1 MANELESSR
10 NEEIEAVADE
20 QVELDEFKASGQNSA
35 VADPVVKGS
44 NKRPADKAAS
54 FTAPNPGGSQ
64 EKSGSES
71 KGEDLVSSKSGKQA
85 PKRKADKAT
94 GSANV
99 EGGSGSAAAVT
110 PGQSGSSEMAPGHS
124 GGVKEDIDAI
134 FGEDLDEELRE
145 KAETVFEA
153 AVSARVSDINT
164 QYSTAFDSQIAE
176 AKESLAEDMTAKVDE
191 YINYLSEQWMEDN
204 KVAIESSLKVEVAES
219 FMNGLKGLME
229 AHNVVIPEEADSDIL
244 TDLQTRIEELEGK
257 LEEET
262 SSKISLGNDL
272 VEAQVQNIFAEAS
285 NGLAET
291 QIEKLR
297 ALSEGLDYDNV
308 EDFGTKLNTLK
319 ESYFDNKAA
328 SASTDVEDQDPV
340 ELDEETQ
347 PKLTGSI
354 ANYSD
359 AISRTVRK

>member
-1 MANELESSR
+1 MANELESS
-10 NEEIEAVADE
+10 NQTEIEAVAEE
-20 QVELDEFKASGQNSA
+20 QVELDEFKASGENSA

-54 FTAPNPGGSQ
+54 FTAPNPGGSS

-71 KGEDLVSSKSGKQA
+71 KGEDLISSKSGKQA
-85 PKRKADKAT
+85 PKRKADKAA
-94 GSANV
+94 G
-99 EGGSGSAAAVT
+99 EGMVGGPSGSGESVT
-110 PGQSGSSEMAPGHS
+110 PGQGSKEMAPGHS

-134 FGEDLDEELRE
+134 FGDDLSEDLRE

-153 AVSARVSDINT
+153 AVSARVSEINET
-164 QYSTAFDSQIAE
+164 YSKAFDEQIAE
-176 AKESLAEDMTAKVDE
+176 AKANLAEDMTTKVDD
-191 YINYLSEQWMEDN
+191 YINYLSEQWMEEN
-204 KVAIESSLKVEVAES
+204 QVAIESSLKVEVAES
-219 FMNGLKGLME
+219 FMNGLRGLME
-229 AHNVVIPEEADSDIL
+229 AHNVAIPEDADSDIL
-244 TDLQTRIEELEGK
+244 TDMQNRIEELEGK

-262 SSKISLGNDL
+262 SSKIALGNDL
-272 VEAQVQNIFAEAS
+272 VEAQVQNIFAEAVD
-285 NGLAET
+285 GLAET

-308 EDFGTKLNTLK
+308 EDFEKKLNTLK
-319 ESYFDNKAA
+319 ESYFNTKAA
-328 SASTDVEDQDPV
+328 ISSNVEDSDPV

-347 PKLTGSI
+347 PKLSGSI

>member
-1 MANELESSR
+1 MANELESSN
-10 NEEIEAVADE
+10 NEEIEAVAEE
-20 QVELDEFKASGQNSA
+20 QVELDEFKASGENSA

-44 NKRPADKAAS
+44 NKRPADKAAG
-54 FTAPNPGGSQ
+54 FTAPNPGGSS

-71 KGEDLVSSKSGKQA
+71 KGEDLISAKGNQS
-85 PKRKADKAT
+85 PKRKADKA
-94 GSANV
+94 GG
-99 EGGSGSAAAVT
+99 EGKIGGPSGDAESVT
-110 PGQSGSSEMAPGHS
+110 PGQQGSKGMAPGHG

-134 FGEDLDEELRE
+134 FGEELDEELRE

-153 AVSARVSDINT
+153 AVNARVSEINET
-164 QYSTAFDSQIAE
+164 YSKAFDEQLAE
-176 AKESLAEDMTAKVDE
+176 AKEELAEDMTTKVDD
-191 YINYLSEQWMEDN
+191 YINYLSEQWMEEN
-204 KVAIESSLKVEVAES
+204 QVAIESSLKVEVAES
-219 FMNGLKGLME
+219 FMNGLRGLME
-229 AHNVVIPEEADSDIL
+229 AHNVVIPEDADSDVL
-244 TDLQTRIEELEGK
+244 TDMQSRIEELESK

-262 SSKISLGNDL
+262 SSKIALGNDL
-272 VEAQVQNIFAEAS
+272 IEAQVQNIFAEATD
-285 NGLAET
+285 GLAET

-308 EDFGTKLNTLK
+308 EDFEKKLNTLK

-328 SASTDVEDQDPV
+328 ISSDVEDSDPV

>member
-1 MANELESSR
+1 MANELESSN
-10 NEEIEAVADE
+10 NEEIEAVAEE
-20 QVELDEFKASGQNSA
+20 QVELDEFKASGENSA
-35 VADPVVKGS
+35 IADPEAKGS
-44 NKRPADKAAS
+44 NKRGADKTAS
-54 FTAPNPGGSQ
+54 FTAPNPGGAQ

-71 KGEDLVSSKSGKQA
+71 KGEDLISSKSGKKS
-85 PKRKADKAT
+85 PSRKADKAA
-94 GSANV
+94 G
-99 EGGSGSAAAVT
+99 EGMVGGPSGSGESVT
-110 PGQSGSSEMAPGHS
+110 PGQGSKEMAPGHS

-134 FGEDLDEELRE
+134 FGDDLSEDLRE

-153 AVSARVSDINT
+153 AISARVSDINAE
-164 QYSTAFDSQIAE
+164 YSNAFDSQIAE
-176 AKESLAEDMTAKVDE
+176 AKESIAEDMTAKVDE
-191 YINYLSEQWMEDN
+191 YINYLSEQWMEEN

-219 FMNGLKGLME
+219 FMSGLKGLME

-244 TDLQTRIEELEGK
+244 TDLQNRIEELEGK

-272 VEAQVQNIFAEAS
+272 IEAQVQNIFAEAS
-285 NGLAET
+285 DGLAET

-308 EDFGTKLNTLK
+308 DDFEKKLNTLK

-328 SASTDVEDQDPV
+328 GAPTDVEDQDPID
-340 ELDEETQ
+340 LDEETQ

>member
-1 MANELESSR
+1 MANELESSN
-10 NEEIEAVADE
+10 NEEIEAVAEE
-20 QVELDEFKASGQNSA
+20 QVELDEFKASGENSA
-35 VADPVVKGS
+35 IADPVVKGS
-44 NKRPADKAAS
+44 NKRPADKTPG
-54 FTAPNPGGSQ
+54 FTAPAPGGAN

-71 KGEDLVSSKSGKQA
+71 KGEDLISSKSGKKA
-85 PKRKADKAT
+85 PARKADKAAGEGKVEGGT
-94 GSANV
+94 GSA
-99 EGGSGSAAAVT
+99 SSVT
-110 PGQSGSSEMAPGHS
+110 PGQGGSNEMAPGHK

-153 AVSARVSDINT
+153 AVNARLSEMNAEYSD
-164 QYSTAFDSQIAE
+164 AFDSQLAE
-176 AKESLAEDMTAKVDE
+176 AKEQIAEDMTAKVDE
-191 YINYLSEQWMEDN
+191 YINYLSEQWMEEN
-204 KVAIESSLKVEVAES
+204 QVAIESSLKVEVAES
-219 FMNGLKGLME
+219 FMSGLKGLME

-244 TDLQTRIEELEGK
+244 TDLQNRIEELEGK

-262 SSKISLGNDL
+262 SSKIQLGSDL

-285 NGLAET
+285 DGLAET

-308 EDFGTKLNTLK
+308 EDFEKKLNTLK

-328 SASTDVEDQDPV
+328 GASADVEDQDPV

-354 ANYSD
+354 ANYAD

>member
-1 MANELESSR
+1 MANELESSN
-10 NEEIEAVADE
+10 NEEIEAVAEE
-20 QVELDEFKASGQNSA
+20 QVELDEFKASGENSA
-35 VADPVVKGS
+35 VADPVTKGS
-44 NKRPADKAAS
+44 NKRPADKTPG
-54 FTAPNPGGSQ
+54 FTAPNPGGAQ

-71 KGEDLVSSKSGKQA
+71 KGEDLISSKSGKQA
-85 PKRKADKAT
+85 PKRKADKAA
-94 GSANV
+94 GEGKV
-99 EGGSGSAAAVT
+99 EGPSGSGESVT
-110 PGQSGSSEMAPGHS
+110 PGQGSKEMAPGHG

-134 FGEDLDEELRE
+134 FGDDLSEDLRE

-153 AVSARVSDINT
+153 AVNAKLSEMNAE
-164 QYSTAFDSQIAE
+164 YSEAFDSQLAE
-176 AKESLAEDMTAKVDE
+176 AKEEIAEDMTAKVDE
-191 YINYLSEQWMEDN
+191 YINYLSEQWMEEN
-204 KVAIESSLKVEVAES
+204 QVAIESSLKVEVAES
-219 FMNGLKGLME
+219 FMNGLRGLME

-244 TDLQTRIEELEGK
+244 TDLQNRIEELEGN

-262 SSKISLGNDL
+262 ASKISLSSEL

-285 NGLAET
+285 DGLAET

-308 EDFGTKLNTLK
+308 EDFESKLNTLK

-328 SASTDVEDQDPV
+328 SVSTDVEDQDPI

-347 PKLTGSI
+347 PKLSGSI
-354 ANYSD
+354 ANYAD

>member
-1 MANELESSR
+1 MANELESSN
-10 NEEIEAVADE
+10 NEEIEAVAEE
-20 QVELDEFKASGQNSA
+20 QVELDEFKASGENSA
-35 VADPVVKGS
+35 IADPVAKGS
-44 NKRPADKAAS
+44 NKRGADKTAS
-54 FTAPNPGGSQ
+54 FTAPNPGGAQ

-71 KGEDLVSSKSGKQA
+71 KGEDLISSKSGKQA
-85 PKRKADKAT
+85 PKRKADKAA
-94 GSANV
+94 GEGNV
-99 EGGSGSAAAVT
+99 GGPSGSGESVT
-110 PGQSGSSEMAPGHS
+110 PGQGSKEMAPGHS

-134 FGEDLDEELRE
+134 FGDDLSEDLRE

-153 AVSARVSDINT
+153 AISARVSDINAE
-164 QYSTAFDSQIAE
+164 YSNAFDSQIAE
-176 AKESLAEDMTAKVDE
+176 AKESIAEDMTAKVDE
-191 YINYLSEQWMEDN
+191 YINYLSEQWMEEN

-219 FMNGLKGLME
+219 FMSGLKGLME

-244 TDLQTRIEELEGK
+244 TDLQNRIEELEGK

-272 VEAQVQNIFAEAS
+272 IEAQVQNIFAEAS
-285 NGLAET
+285 DGLAET

-308 EDFGTKLNTLK
+308 DDFEKKLNTLK

-328 SASTDVEDQDPV
+328 GAPTNVEDQDPID
-340 ELDEETQ
+340 LDEETQ